1 MRRRKPGGAEV
12 ASAVMAGKGADGD
25 RRIGRPEGGG
35 ADRADIAPGGG
46 GEDGGAVG
54 VAGLALVGRH
64 AERRVALEM
73 LGDAEALARG
83 ELHVGDRHVVLE
95 IDEGLALA
103 LLDLPHRAGRGGLR
117 GNGPARRR
125 SSEAAFGRGLGSGFV
140 ALGETG
146 LEPVTALGRTGD
158 AHSRRQGSRD
168 ERRETLVPLRLAVEM
183 GGEMKRGIPA
193 AGHGDE
199 VASETLAGA
208 ARVPDLNT
216 FDAVAP
222 AHALDRG
229 VSEVS
234 GPGRLG
240 CLLRGA

>member
-12 ASAVMAGKGADGD
+12 ASAVMAGKGADGN
-25 RRIGRPEGGG
+25 RRVGRPEGGG

-46 GEDGGAVG
+46 GENGGAVG
-54 VAGLALVGRH
+54 VASLALVGRH

-83 ELHVGDRHVVLE
+83 ELDVGDRHVILE

-103 LLDLPHRAGRGGLR
+103 LFDLPHRAGRDGWR
-117 GNGPARRR
+117 GNGGTRRR
-125 SSEAAFGRGLGSGFV
+125 SGEAAFGRGLGAGFV
-140 ALGETG
+140 PFGKTG
-146 LEPVTALGRTGD
+146 LEPVRAPGRAGD
-158 AHSRRQGSRD
+158 THPWRQSPRD
-168 ERRETLVPLRLAVEM
+168 KRRETLVPLRLAVEM
-183 GGEMKRGIPA
+183 GGEMKRRVPA

-234 GPGRLG
+234 GPRRLG